1 MTSKRTRTALGTVAA
16 VAAICAIVPLGT
28 ASADAVADFYR
39 GKTIKFV
46 SGGSAGGGFSS
57 VARLLAIH
65 MAKRVPGQP
74 KMIVEAIAGAGGA
87 RMMANAALQ
96 DGTALGAAL
105 PIAVN
110 APLLRKVKFN
120 PAKFHWLGSTTAMT
134 EVSTIWHK
142 APATTLDG
150 AKNTQLIMATSSKL
164 SSAYLIGCESRMA
177 VMSAAWFV
185 EFRQRLPWLLH
196 VD

>member
-1 MTSKRTRTALGTVAA
+1 
-16 VAAICAIVPLGT
+16 
-28 ASADAVADFYR
+28 
-39 GKTIKFV
+39 
-46 SGGSAGGGFSS
+46 
-57 VARLLAIH
+57 
-65 MAKRVPGQP
+65 
-74 KMIVEAIAGAGGA
+74 MIVEAIAGAGGA